1 MSSGS
6 YGINVARI
14 AGLGDGLLRLA
25 KERSQWML
33 ERCSLSH
40 AHDDDDGDDDNDVKK
55 KRRISSRDSPHSC
68 DIAVTNYGDSS
79 MEDDEETAYRIW
91 QGMKELLLQWDFDC
105 NPGPVGDSNSSS
117 SSSGGGSGSSGG
129 GSSSGTSS
137 RDNSN
142 DHGRKRAKQSPEF
155 NSVEQLERK
164 FASFLEA
171 AASIVNRSRHT

>member
-14 AGLGDGLLRLA
+14 AGLSDGLLRLA

-40 AHDDDDGDDDNDVKK
+40 ADDDGDNDAKK
-55 KRRISSRDSPHSC
+55 KRRISSRDSLHSC
-68 DIAVTNYGDSS
+68 DIAMTNNGDSS

-91 QGMKELLLQWDFDC
+91 QGMKQLLLRWDFNC

-117 SSSGGGSGSSGG
+117 S
-129 GSSSGTSS
+129 GSSSSS
-137 RDNSN
+137 SSSVDNSN

>member
-14 AGLGDGLLRLA
+14 AGLSDGLLRLA

-40 AHDDDDGDDDNDVKK
+40 AHDDDDDDDDHNDVKK
-55 KRRISSRDSPHSC
+55 KRRISSRDSLHSC
-68 DIAVTNYGDSS
+68 DIAVTNNGDSS

-105 NPGPVGDSNSSS
+105 NPGLVGDSNS
-117 SSSGGGSGSSGG
+117 GSGGG
-129 GSSSGTSS
+129 GSSSM
-137 RDNSN
+137 DNSN
-142 DHGRKRAKQSPEF
+142 EHGRKRSKQSPEF
-155 NSVEQLERK
+155 KSVEQLERK